1 MVSMDPYNS
10 YSSQHI
16 LTETVDGVT
25 YCGRWFV
32 DNQVV
37 VLYVGSAG
45 PLTKMVFRDSP
56 DIAAHQLFHEFL
68 ADEVIKRR
76 LQRTTELDAQGGK
89 QQAERVIGVDHPKP
103 DGC

>member
-1 MVSMDPYNS
+1 MDPYNS
-10 YSSQHI
+10 YPTQRT

-25 YCGRWFV
+25 YRGRWFV

-68 ADEVIKRR
+68 ANEVTRR
-76 LQRTTELDAQGGK
+76 RVQRAIELNARGGE
-89 QQAERVIGVDHPKP
+89 QQAEHGIGVDNPKS
-103 DGC
+103 DRC